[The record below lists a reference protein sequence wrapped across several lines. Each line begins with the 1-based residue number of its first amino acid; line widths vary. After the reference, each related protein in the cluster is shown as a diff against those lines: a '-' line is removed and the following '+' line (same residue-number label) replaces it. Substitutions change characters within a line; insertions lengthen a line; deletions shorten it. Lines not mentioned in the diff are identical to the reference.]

1 MTEKERELKG
11 IGIEVHT
18 SEKTGKITKM
28 VFTPEGKANPWY
40 RKSLDRNRDGVLCIE
55 IRKDMSQLV
64 HNLSKLNDKGQRVGK
79 YKEASVINFPANP
92 KSGQGS
98 GGTEYKERLIAHIKS
113 EKYEKQLAV
122 FKNEE
127 KLVYVCVYLREK
139 RFQQGNDVDNFLK
152 PVLDALKVFIGDDT
166 KNVLVIAEK
175 KRLPNYP
182 EADMDFLEQIVIVVT
197 EPAARADILKTA

>member
-64 HNLSKLNDKGQRVGK
+64 HNLSKLNVQVFHKCFRGNRGFRCSRV
-79 YKEASVINFPANP
+79 F
-92 KSGQGS
+92 
-98 GGTEYKERLIAHIKS
+98 
-113 EKYEKQLAV
+113 
-122 FKNEE
+122 
-127 KLVYVCVYLREK
+127 
-139 RFQQGNDVDNFLK
+139 
-152 PVLDALKVFIGDDT
+152 
-166 KNVLVIAEK
+166 
-175 KRLPNYP
+175 
-182 EADMDFLEQIVIVVT
+182 
-197 EPAARADILKTA
+197 